1 MTIAFAVF
9 LFIHAAAHAV
19 GFISISGIA
28 DVEDV
33 DGKATFLLD
42 RYEPGHPVMWA
53 ASLLWLVAL
62 GGFVAAGIGVLTDGS
77 WTLPVLIATTVL
89 SSLACFVWVK
99 DTPFGLA
106 ANAIVVIVLL
116 VPALHDR
123 VLPG

>member
-1 MTIAFAVF
+1 MTVAFAVF

-28 DVEDV
+28 PVEDV
-33 DGKATFLLD
+33 DGKASLLLT
-42 RYEPGHPVMWA
+42 RFEPGHPVMWA
-53 ASLLWLVAL
+53 ASLLWLVGL
-62 GGFVAAGIGVLTDGS
+62 GGFVAAGVGVLTDAS
-77 WTLPVLIATTVL
+77 WTLPVLIVTMVL
-89 SSLACFVWVK
+89 SSLICFIWVK

-106 ANAIVVIVLL
+106 ANAVIVIVLL